1 MNEEMLK
8 VYMFTGN
15 DVKYINDE
23 EDREDVLALS
33 GVTGIRPC
41 VMGFWYKDTRLSSD
55 ATYIIAR
62 SFTDALLTY
71 QEYSTQPKN
80 EPLLETDNPADY
92 HAILGLIPYDSLNL
106 GTLLL
111 KAINITLPNKANLA
125 RDLSIAMSS
134 EAKLTDDESLSL
146 YYHMKDILESDLKTR
161 TGMISFNTH
170 KRAINNMLDK
180 KYLDQLVDGNE

>member
-1 MNEEMLK
+1 MNEEMMK
-8 VYMFTGN
+8 IYMFEGN
-15 DVKYINDE
+15 DVKYISDE

-33 GVTGIRPC
+33 GITGIRPC

-55 ATYIIAR
+55 ATYVIAR

-71 QEYSTQPKN
+71 QEYST
-80 EPLLETDNPADY
+80 EPRGELLETDKPEDY
-92 HAILGLIPYDSLNL
+92 HSILGLIPYDTFNL

-111 KAINITLPNKANLA
+111 KAINITLPNQANLA
-125 RDLSIAMSS
+125 RNLSIAMSS

-180 KYLDQLVDGNE
+180 KYLDQLTEDNE

>member
-8 VYMFTGN
+8 IYMFTGN
-15 DVKYINDE
+15 DVKYISDE
-23 EDREDVLALS
+23 EDREDILALS

-41 VMGFWYKDTRLSSD
+41 VMGFWYIDTRLSE

-80 EPLLETDNPADY
+80 ELLETDNPEDY
-92 HAILGLIPYDSLNL
+92 HSILGLIPYDTFNL

-111 KAINITLPNKANLA
+111 KAINITLTNQTNLA

-146 YYHMKDILESDLKTR
+146 YYHMKDILISDLKR
-161 TGMISFNTH
+161 RAGMISFSTH

-180 KYLDQLVDGNE
+180 KYLDQLTEDNE

>member
-8 VYMFTGN
+8 IYMFAGN

-23 EDREDVLALS
+23 EDREDVFALS
-33 GVTGIRPC
+33 GITEIKPC
-41 VMGFWYKDTRLSSD
+41 VMGLWYKDTRLSSD
-55 ATYIIAR
+55 ATYVIAR

-71 QEYSTQPKN
+71 QEYLSEQNTSLKT
-80 EPLLETDNPADY
+80 ENPEDY
-92 HAILGLIPYDSLNL
+92 ASVLGSIPYDTFNL

-134 EAKLTDDESLSL
+134 NAKLTDDESLSL

-161 TGMISFNTH
+161 AGMISFNTH
-170 KRAINNMLDK
+170 KRAIVNMLDK
-180 KYLDQLVDGNE
+180 KYLDQLTEDNE

>member
-15 DVKYINDE
+15 DVKYISDE

-41 VMGFWYKDTRLSSD
+41 VMGFWYIDTRLSSD

-62 SFTDALLTY
+62 SFTDALLAY
-71 QEYSTQPKN
+71 QEYSTQPKK
-80 EPLLETDNPADY
+80 ELLETDNPGDY
-92 HAILGLIPYDSLNL
+92 HSILGLIPYDMLNL

-111 KAINITLPNKANLA
+111 KAINITLPNKTNLA

-161 TGMISFNTH
+161 AGMVSFSTH

-180 KYLDQLVDGNE
+180 KYLDQLTEDNE